1 MAETKRRRITPKGLL
16 EQMAGRRIDPNI
28 LPASHKVVIL
38 EYLLVCPASELN
50 DYQTSDCPNFIYE
63 SAKLLIDSRL
73 PEYMNMLSIC
83 RSMAQEDANKE
94 QKK

>member
-83 RSMAQEDANKE
+83 RAMAQEDSIKE